1 VDIRVY
7 VSKGEV
13 VRHLAGETIVK
24 RGEPGDLMYIV
35 KDGEVT
41 ITYGEGQTVRVGA
54 GESFGEMA
62 LIDGHVRSADAVAFT
77 EVELYP
83 VDRSL
88 FLVLVQ
94 DTPFFALEVMKS
106 LTDRLRRATPTSVD
120 HSQTSG

>member
-7 VSKGEV
+7 LAKGEI
-13 VRHLAGETIVK
+13 VRHVSGEMIFK
-24 RGEPGDLMYIV
+24 RGEPGDVMYVV

-41 ITYGEGQTVRVGA
+41 ITYGEGQTVPVEA

-62 LIDGHVRSADAVAFT
+62 LIDGHVRSADAVAST
-77 EVELYP
+77 AVELYP

-106 LTDRLRRATPTSVD
+106 LTDRLRRANTVV
-120 HSQTSG
+120 G